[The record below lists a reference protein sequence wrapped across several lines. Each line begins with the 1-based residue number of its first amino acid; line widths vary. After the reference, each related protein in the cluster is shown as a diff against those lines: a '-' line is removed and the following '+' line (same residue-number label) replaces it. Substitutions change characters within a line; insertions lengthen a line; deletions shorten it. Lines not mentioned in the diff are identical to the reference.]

1 MERLDLGPRVLS
13 SGAPV
18 GLQYGLLRGT
28 ELIQIYNAAAIMKGL
43 LKIIER
49 LFCLHIDLIQV
60 LRVYLLFNP
69 NHLLFYASLLIC
81 QSQMIS

>member
-13 SGAPV
+13 SGVPV
-18 GLQYGLLRGT
+18 GLQYGLLRST
-28 ELIQIYNAAAIMKGL
+28 ELVQINNAAAILNGL

-49 LFCLHIDLIQV
+49 LFGLHLDLIMV
-60 LRVYLLFNP
+60 LRVYLLLNP
-69 NHLLFYASLLIC
+69 NDLLFDASLLIC